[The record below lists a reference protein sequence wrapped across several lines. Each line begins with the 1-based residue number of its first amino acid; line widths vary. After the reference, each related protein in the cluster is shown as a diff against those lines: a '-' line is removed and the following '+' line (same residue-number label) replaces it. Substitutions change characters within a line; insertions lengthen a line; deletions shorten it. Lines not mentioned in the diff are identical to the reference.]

1 MDIQMPELNGFEAT
15 KRIREFNQNIIII
28 AQTAFALSGDKEK
41 VIEAGCND
49 YITKPVMQDKLKRL
63 LFKQMKNN

>member
-1 MDIQMPELNGFEAT
+1 MPELNGFEAT

-63 LFKQMKNN
+63 LFKQMKNNWFDK